1 MGSVT
6 KKEEEIRE
14 DEEEAQAEVEI
25 WKYLFGFTN
34 MAVVKCAIELGI
46 ADAIE
51 NNECPMTLSE
61 LSSSLGCAPSSLYR
75 IMRFLVHH
83 NIFKEKP
90 WSHGATAYVQTAL
103 SRRLLKKGEKSM
115 ADLLLFESSH
125 VMLAPWH
132 NLSSRVLKDKS
143 SPFEG
148 AHGDDIWEYASKNP
162 VHSKLID
169 DAMACDARLVVPE
182 IVKGCPEVFDG
193 VRTLVDVGGGNGTT
207 LQMLVKAFP
216 WIQGINFDLPYVVSV
231 APESEGVKHV
241 GGDFFENVPK
251 ADAAFL
257 MWVLHDWNDEEC
269 IKILENCKEAIQSDN
284 GKLIIV
290 EAVVGEEKGDKLE
303 FVRLTLDMVMMSHTN
318 AGKERTS
325 KEWEYV
331 LKEAGFSSYTIKP
344 IRAVQSVIIASP

>member
-6 KKEEEIRE
+6 KKEE

-90 WSHGATAYVQTAL
+90 CSHGATAYVQTAL

-125 VMLAPWH
+125 
-132 NLSSRVLKDKS
+132 
-143 SPFEG
+143 G
-148 AHGDDIWEYASKNP
+148 
-162 VHSKLID
+162 
-169 DAMACDARLVVPE
+169 
-182 IVKGCPEVFDG
+182 
-193 VRTLVDVGGGNGTT
+193 
-207 LQMLVKAFP
+207 
-216 WIQGINFDLPYVVSV
+216 
-231 APESEGVKHV
+231 
-241 GGDFFENVPK
+241 
-251 ADAAFL
+251 
-257 MWVLHDWNDEEC
+257 
-269 IKILENCKEAIQSDN
+269 
-284 GKLIIV
+284 
-290 EAVVGEEKGDKLE
+290 
-303 FVRLTLDMVMMSHTN
+303 
-318 AGKERTS
+318 
-325 KEWEYV
+325 
-331 LKEAGFSSYTIKP
+331 
-344 IRAVQSVIIASP
+344 

>member
-51 NNECPMTLSE
+51 NNECPDDTIRVILLAWMRSFLS
-61 LSSSLGCAPSSLYR
+61 LP
-75 IMRFLVHH
+75 HH
-83 NIFKEKP
+83 E
-90 WSHGATAYVQTAL
+90 TAL

-148 AHGDDIWEYASKNP
+148 AHGDDVWKYASKNP
-162 VHSKLID
+162 VHSKLLD

-182 IVKGCPEVFDG
+182 IVEGCPE
-193 VRTLVDVGGGNGTT
+193 
-207 LQMLVKAFP
+207 
-216 WIQGINFDLPYVVSV
+216 
-231 APESEGVKHV
+231 
-241 GGDFFENVPK
+241 
-251 ADAAFL
+251 
-257 MWVLHDWNDEEC
+257 WVLHDWNDEEC

-290 EAVVGEEKGDKLE
+290 EAVVGEEKGDKHE
-303 FVRLTLDMVMMSHTN
+303 FVRLTLDMIMMSHTT
-318 AGKERTS
+318 AGQRKD
-325 KEWEYV
+325 
-331 LKEAGFSSYTIKP
+331 LQGMG
-344 IRAVQSVIIASP
+344 IRS